1 MKVLIVWLFRLYTLL
16 LLLRIIFS
24 WLKVDSEDYP
34 VVNLVYRLTEPPL
47 ESIRRV
53 VDTRKKGYD
62 LSPLLAILLIWLL
75 TKILLD
81 IF

>member
-1 MKVLIVWLFRLYTLL
+1 MKALVVLLFRIYTIIF
-16 LLLRIIFS
+16 LLRIILS
-24 WLKVDSEDYP
+24 WLKISPEDYP
-34 VVNLVYRLTEPPL
+34 LVNLVHRLTEPPL

-62 LSPLLAILLIWLL
+62 LSPLLAILIIWLL